1 MTTILLK
8 SGYEPQYLDALMHL
22 YEAANLLWKRDS
34 ECVQKAFTNSF
45 RVFTCWDGETLCG
58 AGRMLSDGVSHSA
71 IFDIAVLP
79 EYQRRGI
86 GRQIMEALQTEAP
99 DTRFMLTSSF
109 SAVEFY
115 RKLGY
120 RKHKT
125 GMVKYPSCDVNSP
138 YLEEG
143 SATL

>member
-1 MTTILLK
+1 MEYELRN
-8 SGYEPQYLDALMHL
+8 GYDPQWLDALMHL
-22 YEAANLLWKRDS
+22 YEAANLLGKRDP
-34 ECVQKAFTNSF
+34 QRLHTAFTNSF

-58 AGRMLSDGVSHSA
+58 AGRMLSDGAIQSV

-79 EYQRRGI
+79 EYQRQGI
-86 GRQIMEALQTEAP
+86 GRKIMEALEAEAL
-99 DTRFMLTSSF
+99 DTRILLTSSF

-125 GMVKYPSCDVNSP
+125 GMTKYPSWNADSP

-143 SATL
+143 S

>member
-1 MTTILLK
+1 MDMQMRM
-8 SGYEPQYLDALMHL
+8 GYDPHWLDALIHL
-22 YEAANLLWKRDS
+22 YEVADLGKRDP
-34 ECVQKAFTNSF
+34 ERLHTAFTNSF

-58 AGRMLSDGVSHSA
+58 AGRMLSDGAIQSA

-79 EYQRRGI
+79 EYQRQGI
-86 GRQIMEALQTEAP
+86 GRKIMEALQAEAP

-125 GMVKYPSCDVNSP
+125 GMTKYPTWSPNSP
-138 YLEEG
+138 YLEEE
-143 SATL
+143 

>member
-1 MTTILLK
+1 MEYQLRK
-8 SGYEPQYLDALMHL
+8 GYDSQWLEALIRL
-22 YEAANLLWKRDS
+22 YDVANLGKRNP
-34 ECVQKAFTNSF
+34 ERLHTAFTNSF

-58 AGRMLSDGVSHSA
+58 AGRMVSDGIACSA

-86 GRQIMEALQTEAP
+86 GRLIMQALEAEVP
-99 DTRFMLTSSF
+99 DSFFVLTSSF

-115 RKLGY
+115 RKLGF

-125 GMVKYPSCDVNSP
+125 GMAKYPSWNANP
-138 YLEEG
+138 QYLEEEP
-143 SATL
+143 